1 MLWLMLLQAGMSQP
15 LLNQA
20 EKYPLGV
27 VLHFTRADTAS
38 VSPGPAGANVSWDF
52 SSLSPLTGT
61 LQKQALLPSQTAY
74 ENDFPTSDW
83 ALETNEGTTSF
94 FKEGVDSIWL
104 VGMVQAFVGIKITY
118 TKPALYFTRN
128 LAYKSSVQGTTRYHY
143 TYNTYNYKC
152 GGTYSLTADAYG
164 ALMLPARTY
173 SNVMRVKFESLN
185 YDTLQGQGGYVQV
198 TKVVSYSWYNA
209 YNGAPLLNIDSL
221 DISSPFYNETRRS
234 VSFAQNPANTVMDV
248 NASEPVITIY
258 PGRLQVVNLGD
269 ATYTMTLYDISG
281 RELVKG
287 NMDVVNNR
295 GGANLPETLPPG
307 CYIIRLEN
315 ENKTV
320 QQKLVIL

>member
-1 MLWLMLLQAGMSQP
+1 MLLQAGMSQP

-27 VLHFTRADTAS
+27 VLHFTRADTAN
-38 VSPGPAGANVSWDF
+38 VSPGPAGGNVNWNF
-52 SSLSPLTGT
+52 SSLTPLAGT

-83 ALETNEGTTSF
+83 ALENNEGTINF
-94 FKEGVDSIWL
+94 FKESADSIWMVGL
-104 VGMVQAFVGIKITY
+104 VQTFAGIKITY
-118 TKPALYFTRN
+118 TKPVLYFTRN
-128 LAYKSSVQGTTRYHY
+128 LVYNGSVQGTTRYHY
-143 TYNTYNYKC
+143 TYSSYNYKC

-164 ALMLPARTY
+164 TLKLPARTY

-234 VSFAQNPANTVMDV
+234 VSFAQNPANTVASV
-248 NASEPVITIY
+248 NASEPIISIS
-258 PGRLQVVNLGD
+258 PGRLQVVDIND
-269 ATYTMTLYDISG
+269 AFYKLTLYDMAG
-281 RELVKG
+281 RELV
-287 NMDVVNNR
+287 NNNINIENSR
-295 GGANLPETLPPG
+295 GEAILPETLPPG